1 VDFHDGITL
10 YSYQIPAAEAM
21 LKAGYG
27 VLVMP
32 CGAGKTQTGLKI
44 AAEIGERVLWLT
56 HTHDLLQQSMSRAKD
71 VYGLPDSAFG
81 VISEG
86 KVEVGSVATFA
97 TVQTMAAADLS
108 GYADTWGTVVVD
120 ECHHCVG
127 SPTNVTQFYKVLSQ
141 LRCAHKYGLTATPG
155 RADGMERCME
165 HIIGPVMHEVPLAAV
180 ACNLVPVT
188 VRPVRTGYQ
197 PNMDSVLC
205 PDGTIDYA
213 ALVKDLIWDPGR
225 LECATEVIAGAAR
238 EGVLVL
244 ANRVSYLEELELRL
258 KAKGLRVLR
267 LSGKKQG
274 KKAKEERNAAIEAMR
289 ERTADVLLATYQLAK
304 EGLDIPALRNV
315 VFATPE
321 KDPTTVQQSAGRV
334 ARKAEG
340 KEGGTVWDL
349 CDEFGMYKGWA
360 KKRAGIYRKLGYEV
374 KEWNTR

>member
-1 VDFHDGITL
+1 
-10 YSYQIPAAEAM
+10 
-21 LKAGYG
+21 
-27 VLVMP
+27 
-32 CGAGKTQTGLKI
+32 
-44 AAEIGERVLWLT
+44 
-56 HTHDLLQQSMSRAKD
+56 
-71 VYGLPDSAFG
+71 
-81 VISEG
+81 
-86 KVEVGSVATFA
+86 
-97 TVQTMAAADLS
+97 
-108 GYADTWGTVVVD
+108 
-120 ECHHCVG
+120 
-127 SPTNVTQFYKVLSQ
+127 
-141 LRCAHKYGLTATPG
+141 
-155 RADGMERCME
+155 
-165 HIIGPVMHEVPLAAV
+165 
-180 ACNLVPVT
+180 
-188 VRPVRTGYQ
+188 
-197 PNMDSVLC
+197 MDSVLC